1 MATTVVEPRAPDQQ
15 PLTGVNDINADPNAE
30 TSSILDVVR
39 IAEIPFFLP
48 NLDNISCVGPTVVW
62 VRAWQR
68 LRRRSSGGVES
79 VTRSN
84 RDPLGLTRTKL
95 ATS

>member
-39 IAEIPFFLP
+39 IAEIPFFSNSILVV
-48 NLDNISCVGPTVVW
+48 LD
-62 VRAWQR
+62 Q
-68 LRRRSSGGVES
+68 LLSG
-79 VTRSN
+79 
-84 RDPLGLTRTKL
+84 
-95 ATS
+95 

>member
-39 IAEIPFFLP
+39 IAEFPFFSQI
-48 NLDNISCVGPTVVW
+48 NISCVGPTVVW
-62 VRAWQR
+62 VGAWQR

>member
-39 IAEIPFFLP
+39 IAEIPFFSQISTILVV
-48 NLDNISCVGPTVVW
+48 LD
-62 VRAWQR
+62 Q
-68 LRRRSSGGVES
+68 LLSG
-79 VTRSN
+79 
-84 RDPLGLTRTKL
+84 
-95 ATS
+95 